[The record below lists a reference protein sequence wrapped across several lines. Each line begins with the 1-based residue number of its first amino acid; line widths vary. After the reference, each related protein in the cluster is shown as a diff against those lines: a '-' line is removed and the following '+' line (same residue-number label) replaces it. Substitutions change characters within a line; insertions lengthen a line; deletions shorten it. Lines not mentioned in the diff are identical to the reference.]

1 MLREYIASV
10 PGVDRVTTAAS
21 VDDLLMRIASDKPTM
36 IFLPLEKAALVASR
50 LQHGEAIVAITV
62 PHPRRGDLEAVR
74 TAAAAGVR
82 GFLRADAR
90 GPEVGALVREGLV
103 QQRPAPLEKVH
114 DKLLTKRELEVLGGM
129 SRGRSNSEIG
139 RELFLSEDTIKTHA
153 RRLFRKLGAHDRAQA
168 VALGFRL
175 GLLH

>member
-21 VDDLLMRIASDKPTM
+21 VDDLLMRIASDQPSM
-36 IFLPLEKAALVASR
+36 IFLPLDKATQVASR
-50 LQHGEAIVAITV
+50 LQQGEAIVAITV
-62 PHPRRGDLEAVR
+62 PNPRRGDLEAVR

-90 GPEVGALVREGLV
+90 APEVSALVREGLSH
-103 QQRPAPLEKVH
+103 QRPAPLEPVQE
-114 DKLLTKRELEVLGGM
+114 KLLTKRELEVLGGM
-129 SRGRSNSEIG
+129 SRGRSNAEIG

-168 VALGFRL
+168 VAVGFRL